1 MGTNS
6 KMKDETY
13 HEKTHKCEQI
23 KIFKILPGITKG
35 KEILLFFCFSSEPK
49 SEFEP
54 LLSLQ
59 PESGS
64 KSVKTY

>member
-13 HEKTHKCEQI
+13 NEEIDKCEEI
-23 KIFKILPGITKG
+23 KIFKIFNGITKG
-35 KEILLFFCFSSEPK
+35 KEFLLFFCFSSESK